1 MRRWLAALALGGL
14 AVPAAARDE
23 AELNPYLRDPAR
35 LVELCGAETFP
46 SKTDRALNVA
56 CGRLQDLRDRAYAER
71 LDTDDAAYAALCP
84 AVITASDWYQGCE
97 MARDRRSQ
105 REARVL
111 LADPVSLDKKCSAL
125 GEDRYRRGGLSYA
138 CTLREG
144 QIRDAE
150 QARLAAD
157 DAAYA
162 RECADADPSPAV
174 VVRPA
179 GQTDHDEIC
188 ALARQDKQFTAV
200 RYRLGE
206 PEKLKVACARDEKRS
221 EELVWACDLLGRGN
235 FEYLALRPGESWR
248 AVPEQTIMAI
258 PVREEAP
265 ELVAA
270 ARAQADAIVT
280 SALAGAN
287 SR

>member
-1 MRRWLAALALGGL
+1 MRRWLAALALAGL
-14 AVPAAARDE
+14 AIPVAARDE

-35 LVELCGAETFP
+35 LVELCGTETFP
-46 SKTDRALNVA
+46 SKSDRALNVA

-84 AVITASDWYQGCE
+84 AVITANDWYQGCE
-97 MARDRRSQ
+97 KARDRRNQ

-111 LADPVSLDKKCSAL
+111 LADPMSLDKQCSAL
-125 GEDRYRRGGLSYA
+125 GEDRYGRGGLSYA

-150 QARLAAD
+150 RERLAAD

-162 RECADADPSPAV
+162 RECADADPRPAA
-174 VVRPA
+174 VVRPS

-188 ALARQDKQFTAV
+188 ALARMDQQFKAV

-206 PEKLKVACARDEKRS
+206 PEKLKADCARNEHRSEPLLTACAIMD
-221 EELVWACDLLGRGN
+221 RGN
-235 FEYLALRPGESWR
+235 FEYMALKPGEPWR
-248 AVPEQTIMAI
+248 ELPEQNFMTVPM
-258 PVREEAP
+258 REEALQ
-265 ELVAA
+265 LVEAA
-270 ARAQADAIVT
+270 KAQADALLAA
-280 SALAGAN
+280 ALAQVKPH
-287 SR
+287 